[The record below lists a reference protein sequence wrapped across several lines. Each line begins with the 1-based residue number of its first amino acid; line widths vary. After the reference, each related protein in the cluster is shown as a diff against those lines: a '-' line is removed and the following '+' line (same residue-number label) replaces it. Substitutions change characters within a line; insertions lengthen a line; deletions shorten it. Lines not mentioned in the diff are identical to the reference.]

1 MYLFT
6 KIFGKIKTAYTP
18 VFLTNVAADK
28 PPSKV
33 EDQPNQTA
41 IPKEFYIYYYM
52 VLGKTIAENWVSK
65 QSFFGFDIDY
75 SLNHIFFRNK
85 TFLLFKK
92 ES

>member
-1 MYLFT
+1 MILKTCSLRLKIRKKYGIQRHLSVYLFT
-6 KIFGKIKTAYTP
+6 KTFGKIKTVYTP

-52 VLGKTIAENWVSK
+52 VK
-65 QSFFGFDIDY
+65 
-75 SLNHIFFRNK
+75 
-85 TFLLFKK
+85 
-92 ES
+92 

>member
-6 KIFGKIKTAYTP
+6 KTFGKIKTVYTP

-41 IPKEFYIYYYM
+41 IPKEFYKKYYYM
-52 VLGKTIAENWVSK
+52 ALFRAKICMQK
-65 QSFFGFDIDY
+65 RCHLIDY
-75 SLNHIFFRNK
+75 L
-85 TFLLFKK
+85 
-92 ES
+92 E

>member
-6 KIFGKIKTAYTP
+6 KTFGKIKTAYTP

-41 IPKEFYIYYYM
+41 IPKVFYKYYYM
-52 VLGKTIAENWVSK
+52 PYGTRAKVCM
-65 QSFFGFDIDY
+65 Q
-75 SLNHIFFRNK
+75 
-85 TFLLFKK
+85 FL
-92 ES
+92 